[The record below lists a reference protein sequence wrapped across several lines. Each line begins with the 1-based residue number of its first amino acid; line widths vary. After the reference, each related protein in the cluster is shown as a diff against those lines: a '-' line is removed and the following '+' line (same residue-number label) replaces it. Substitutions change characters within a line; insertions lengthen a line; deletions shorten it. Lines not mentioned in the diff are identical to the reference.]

1 MATTQTHSRSKNA
14 RTPFIDASNRTA
26 TKHHAHLRTLSA
38 PSPPKSPPTCTVS
51 LAHVTTSPALSIS
64 TAVPL
69 PTQSPRALFPSD
81 DADANSWGEGSC
93 TASPEPWRR
102 PRARTSHVRTPRRAQ
117 PPSTPTRRISEHPR
131 TSATPSPDAW
141 APRPAPTASDLRLA
155 ALLERSIALHL
166 TTRPIVSDLDSQD
179 VLLASR
185 LRAFLALH
193 GCGSRPSSPTTG
205 AGFVPAPCAP
215 SVLLSGSTGAIP
227 SPLPVA
233 ASAPL
238 RFITSRARSGSRG
251 SVNSTATLSMPA
263 LVATLLLRRHE
274 GGRITL
280 TRDAKRKLSPSPL
293 GVHFFSS

>member
-1 MATTQTHSRSKNA
+1 MATKTHSRFKNA

-26 TKHHAHLRTLSA
+26 TRFHAHLRTLSA

-69 PTQSPRALFPSD
+69 PTPSPRVRFPSD

-93 TASPEPWRR
+93 TVSPGPWRR

-131 TSATPSPDAW
+131 TTATATPDAR
-141 APRPAPTASDLRLA
+141 ALRPAPTPSELRLA
-155 ALLERSIALHL
+155 ALTERSIAQNLATVPVASQLHG
-166 TTRPIVSDLDSQD
+166 QD
-179 VLLASR
+179 ALLASR
-185 LRAFLALH
+185 MHAFLALH
-193 GCGSRPSSPTTG
+193 GCGSRPSSPVTG
-205 AGFVPAPCAP
+205 AGFLPAACAP

-251 SVNSTATLSMPA
+251 SINSTTTLSMPA
-263 LVATLLLRRHE
+263 LVATLLLRRHD
-274 GGRITL
+274 GGHITL
-280 TRDAKRKLSPSPL
+280 ARDIKREFAPSPL
-293 GVHFFSS
+293 GVHSFSS

>member
-1 MATTQTHSRSKNA
+1 MATTQSHSRSKNA

-26 TKHHAHLRTLSA
+26 TRYHAHLRSLSA

-64 TAVPL
+64 TSVPL
-69 PTQSPRALFPSD
+69 PPLSPRVLR
-81 DADANSWGEGSC
+81 ANSWAEGSC
-93 TASPEPWRR
+93 TVSPEPWRR

-117 PPSTPTRRISEHPR
+117 LPSTPTRRISEHPR
-131 TSATPSPDAW
+131 TNATPSPDAR

-166 TTRPIVSDLDSQD
+166 TTRLIVSDLDSQD

-280 TRDAKRKLSPSPL
+280 ARDVKRKLPPSLL
-293 GVHFFSS
+293 GVHSFSS